1 MPSRHAAAC
10 GISIGLLTG
19 IAIAMCLDLEVAD
32 AAYRIAVLAVCGAW
46 MGALLACL
54 NDLLSSPQNQNSGHW
69 K

>member
-19 IAIAMCLDLEVAD
+19 IAIAMFLDLEVAD
-32 AAYRIAVLAVCGAW
+32 AVYRTAVLAVGGAW
-46 MGALLACL
+46 MGILLAYL
-54 NDLLSSPQNQNSGHW
+54 NDLLPSPQNQNSEHG